1 MPERIVIANTSPLL
15 YLHQVGHLDLLRV
28 LYRLL
33 IVPPAVRAELDA
45 GVKAGIAVPD
55 LAALSWIEIRTVQS
69 RLLIPAIVDL
79 GPGEAEVI
87 GLGLEH
93 PGSLLI
99 LDDQLARR
107 VASLNHLAFTG
118 TLGVILKAKQSGCL
132 AAAGPVL
139 ECLRSSGLWLSD
151 ELVAAALRRVGE

>member
-1 MPERIVIANTSPLL
+1 MPERVVIANTSPLL

-28 LYRLL
+28 LYKLV
-33 IVPPAVRAELDA
+33 IVPPAVRVELQA

-55 LAALSWIEIRTVQS
+55 LAAFSWIEIRTVQS
-69 RLLIPAIVDL
+69 QLLIPAIVDL

-107 VASLNHLAFTG
+107 VAALNHLAFTG
-118 TLGVILKAKQSGCL
+118 TLGVVLKAKQSGYL

-139 ECLRSSGLWLSD
+139 ERLRSSGLWLRD
-151 ELVAAALRRVGE
+151 ELVTAALRRAGE